1 MVTAMAARQV
11 TCGSCG
17 ARTHIPDQDWPIQ
30 RDAVDEWWEMTGAR
44 DQNGQEIP
52 LRRGLLNL
60 VMTKHDA
67 LWAIAVM
74 HNMDLPV
81 SP

>member
-30 RDAVDEWWEMTGAR
+30 RDAVDEWWDEHIR
-44 DQNGQEIP
+44 DSHPGEDRTEIVQQVEPNP
-52 LRRGLLNL
+52 LFE
-60 VMTKHDA
+60 TA
-67 LWAIAVM
+67 
-74 HNMDLPV
+74 PV
-81 SP
+81 NPFWR